1 MRKPTTRLVPWVG
14 GKGQLMWAIQMLLP
28 SHYKTLVDVFGGSGI
43 ITLNTAVPRGCLQ
56 IYNDLNHDLYNLLF
70 CAKERPME
78 LVRELGFLPINAHD
92 EFDVLQRQLRGEDF
106 TMEYMEQQLD
116 LTEILL
122 QPPQAEI
129 VRQLLLERGSLGNV
143 RRAAAFY
150 KLQRYSY
157 NSSGDNYGGGS
168 CDIRRFF
175 HDIWECSHRLKNV
188 VLENKDFESIIAA
201 HNDLQTVVYCDPPY
215 YEAECYAV
223 EFPRSDHQRLHDALE
238 ELGLSGISLSA
249 WLGQDHILL
258 MPQEMTA
265 LQLLHALEGLSRASV
280 ELLGVLQAACRRP
293 CAAGCERN
301 MEDMAQ
307 VPENIRP
314 LLMLSGCCPS
324 ALAQLLEE
332 GDIVYAAE

>member
-1 MRKPTTRLVPWVG
+1 MNSEMKFEKNG
-14 GKGQLMWAIQMLLP
+14 LLIP
-28 SHYKTLVDVFGGSGI
+28 NG
-43 ITLNTAVPRGCLQ
+43 
-56 IYNDLNHDLYNLLF
+56 
-70 CAKERPME
+70 
-78 LVRELGFLPINAHD
+78 
-92 EFDVLQRQLRGEDF
+92 
-106 TMEYMEQQLD
+106 
-116 LTEILL
+116 
-122 QPPQAEI
+122 
-129 VRQLLLERGSLGNV
+129 
-143 RRAAAFY
+143 
-150 KLQRYSY
+150 
-157 NSSGDNYGGGS
+157 
-168 CDIRRFF
+168 
-175 HDIWECSHRLKNV
+175 
-188 VLENKDFESIIAA
+188 
-201 HNDLQTVVYCDPPY
+201 
-215 YEAECYAV
+215 
-223 EFPRSDHQRLHDALE
+223 ALE
-238 ELGLSGISLSA
+238 KLGLAGITLSA

>member
-1 MRKPTTRLVPWVG
+1 MNNEMKFEKNG
-14 GKGQLMWAIQMLLP
+14 LLIP
-28 SHYKTLVDVFGGSGI
+28 NG
-43 ITLNTAVPRGCLQ
+43 
-56 IYNDLNHDLYNLLF
+56 
-70 CAKERPME
+70 
-78 LVRELGFLPINAHD
+78 
-92 EFDVLQRQLRGEDF
+92 
-106 TMEYMEQQLD
+106 
-116 LTEILL
+116 
-122 QPPQAEI
+122 
-129 VRQLLLERGSLGNV
+129 
-143 RRAAAFY
+143 
-150 KLQRYSY
+150 
-157 NSSGDNYGGGS
+157 
-168 CDIRRFF
+168 
-175 HDIWECSHRLKNV
+175 
-188 VLENKDFESIIAA
+188 
-201 HNDLQTVVYCDPPY
+201 
-215 YEAECYAV
+215 
-223 EFPRSDHQRLHDALE
+223 ALE

-307 VPENIRP
+307 VPENMACRRPCAAGCERNMEDMAQVPENIRP